1 MKKLFWL
8 AVALILLCLMSC
20 ARDEV
25 PAESSFPSSATVING
40 EQLEVRLAG
49 NPATGY
55 EWSWFAEGNDVL
67 EEVSCEYI
75 PEDSSGLRDGAGGV
89 YLFVFEGKQPGETVL
104 HFRYERPWEN
114 KDAAA
119 VYDVSVAAEE
129 RDGRLWLDLQ

>member
-8 AVALILLCLMSC
+8 ALALILLCLAAC
-20 ARDEV
+20 AGDEAA
-25 PAESSFPSSATVING
+25 AESSFPSSATVING

-49 NPATGY
+49 SPATGY
-55 EWSWFAEGNDVL
+55 EWSWSAEGNDIL

-75 PEDSSGLRDGAGGV
+75 PEDTGGLRDGAGGV
-89 YLFVFEGKQPGETVL
+89 YLYVFEGKALGETVL

-114 KDAAA
+114 KDPAA